1 MNELINTDM
10 FTLKMWLTENERSA
24 SWLGRKCDV
33 SSVTAH
39 YWITG
44 KYCPTKKNLKK
55 INEITGLNL

>member
-1 MNELINTDM
+1 MNQVIDTDM
-10 FTLKMWLTENERSA
+10 FTLKIWLTENERSA

-44 KYCPTKKNLKK
+44 KYYPTKKNLKK

>member
-1 MNELINTDM
+1 MNKVIDLDM
-10 FTLKMWLTENERSA
+10 MTLNMWLEENERSA

-44 KYCPTKKNLKK
+44 KYYPTKKNLKK
-55 INEITGLNL
+55 IN